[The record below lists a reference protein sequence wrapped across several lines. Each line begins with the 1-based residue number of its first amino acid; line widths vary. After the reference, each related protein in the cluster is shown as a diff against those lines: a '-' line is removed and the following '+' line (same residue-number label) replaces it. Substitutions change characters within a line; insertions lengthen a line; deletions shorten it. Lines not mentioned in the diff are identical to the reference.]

1 MKNFLLRFAAIL
13 GATLVFV
20 GTVHAIP
27 SPGVQYNP
35 KTKAVQGNQPLNE
48 SYPITITTPNSIAE
62 GSNLTIGFNIT
73 ILSKPS
79 NVSDATALSFITLTP
94 STMNVTGPS
103 QSKVVTV
110 TVAVPPGNFAGD
122 YAYLVTTTGWPVG
135 LTVPDA
141 GSTVNARVTPTT
153 TVDLSPPTVTLQDPS
168 NGANLIYYPAV
179 GPLSIPVVFE
189 AVVGDNGAT
198 VDAMQAKIGNTPI
211 SLTMT
216 GLNTLDA
223 SATGTATVS
232 APGIYTISV
241 AATNNN
247 GTGYDSADVT
257 VVVSAPPPSITVA
270 SPTTG
275 AQFLYPAGGTSA
287 SVPVSFTAT
296 SVYGNVTHVA
306 ATLDGTPI
314 TLASTGPGTT
324 VTSSASLNLA
334 AGDYSL
340 VFTAGSDYG
349 TATPVT
355 VPIKVRTQAPVPD
368 LPVVSVLTPTAGQV
382 FSRTEGDAATVVS
395 YSFAVNT
402 ATKAISAVS
411 VAIDGVVQTPA
422 LTGLGTTSVTGSGTI
437 SYPAGGSHT
446 LTVTATNVDGSAS
459 TSTTYTI
466 QEAPAP
472 VCANLIWLPPISLN
486 NAVEGGSV
494 VPIKFTLTC
503 GGDFVRDTSVM
514 IAIYEVYA
522 NGSGGDPV
530 VYPYGGGSP
539 NPPDYAI
546 NGHHYQLNF
555 DTAKG
560 VHLYRIE
567 VYRQFANGS
576 FQLLGTK
583 DLLTKDGRRGSRGD
597 DDDDDERD
605 RDRDHDK
612 DKDKGRK

>member
-1 MKNFLLRFAAIL
+1 MKNFILRFAVIL
-13 GATLVFV
+13 GAAFIFV
-20 GTVHAIP
+20 GAVYAIP

-48 SYPITITTPNSIAE
+48 SYSITITTPNSIAE
-62 GSNLTIGFNIT
+62 GSNLTIGFKIA

-79 NVSDATALSFITLTP
+79 SVSDTTALSFITLTP
-94 STMNVTGPS
+94 STINVTGPS
-103 QSKVVTV
+103 QAKVVTV

-122 YAYLVTTTGWPVG
+122 YAYLVTTTGWPAG
-135 LTVPDA
+135 LTVEDN
-141 GSTVNARVTPTT
+141 GSTVNAIVNPTA

-168 NGANLIYYPAV
+168 NGANLTYYPAV
-179 GPLSIPVVFE
+179 GPLAIPVVFE

-211 SLTMT
+211 SLAMT
-216 GLNTLDA
+216 GLNTLNA
-223 SATGTATVS
+223 SATGTASVS

-270 SPTTG
+270 SPTVG

-314 TLASTGPGTT
+314 TLTSTGPGTT

-349 TATPVT
+349 TATPIT

-368 LPVVSVLTPTAGQV
+368 LPVVSILTPTAGQV
-382 FSRTEGDAATVVS
+382 FARTEGDVATVVS
-395 YSFAVNT
+395 YCFAVN
-402 ATKAISAVS
+402 AASKAISAVT
-411 VAIDGVVQTPA
+411 VAIDGVAQTPA

-437 SYPAGGSHT
+437 SYSAGGSHT
-446 LTVTATNVDGSAS
+446 LTVTATNIDGPASAA
-459 TSTTYTI
+459 TTFTI
-466 QEAPAP
+466 QQAPAP
-472 VCANLIWLPPISLN
+472 VCQNLIWLPPISLN
-486 NAVEGGSV
+486 KVVKGGSV
-494 VPIKFTLTC
+494 MPIKFSLTC
-503 GGDFVRDTSVM
+503 HGEFVRDTTTL
-514 IAIYEVYA
+514 IGIYEVYA
-522 NGSGGDPV
+522 DGTFSEPV
-530 VYPYGGGSP
+530 TYPYGSGNP

-546 NGHHYQLNF
+546 SGHHYQLDF
-555 DTAKG
+555 ETAKG

-567 VYRQFANGS
+567 VYHPLPDGS
-576 FQLLGTK
+576 FQLIGTK
-583 DLLTKDGRRGSRGD
+583 DLLTK
-597 DDDDDERD
+597 
-605 RDRDHDK
+605 
-612 DKDKGRK
+612 